1 MAANAVHRHVG
12 ANSSSGG
19 WRPIVVLVLALS
31 VPLVQADACGDIA
44 AAAQGGMSKESSKV
58 TGDQDRIAQAQS
70 NAATCIQRIKDML
83 ANMTA
88 PQFPDIASISASQI
102 INYLSNR
109 ACQVVMSKVDQEV
122 ARPIGNEINDWNN
135 QVYDSIGGINNQVR
149 PITGGNVLG
158 TQSGS
163 SAMGRGAAAI
173 NQVAPTQPAVSSG
186 SVWNR
191 LSCAVGANCN

>member
-1 MAANAVHRHVG
+1 MAANAHHRHVG
-12 ANSSSGG
+12 ASTSCG
-19 WRPIVVLVLALS
+19 WRPIVALVLALS

-44 AAAQGGMSKESSKV
+44 AASQGGMNQESGKV
-58 TGDQDRIAQAQS
+58 TSDQDRIAQAQS

-83 ANMTA
+83 AAMTA

-102 INYLSNR
+102 INYLSNK
-109 ACQVVMSKVDQEV
+109 ACQVVISKIDQTV
-122 ARPIGNEINDWNN
+122 VRPIGNEINDWNN
-135 QVYDSIGGINNQVR
+135 QIYDGIGGVNNQVR
-149 PITGGNVLG
+149 PIIGGNVLG

-163 SAMGRGAAAI
+163 AALGRGAAAVS
-173 NQVAPTQPAVSSG
+173 QVAPVQPAVSSG

>member
-1 MAANAVHRHVG
+1 MVAKVG
-12 ANSSSGG
+12 CQHIGASKSCG
-19 WRPIVVLVLALS
+19 WRPIVALVLSLS
-31 VPLVQADACGDIA
+31 VPVVQADACGDIA
-44 AAAQGGMSKESSKV
+44 AAAQVGMSQESGKV
-58 TGDQDRIAQAQS
+58 TSDQDRIAQAQT

-83 ANMTA
+83 AAMTA

-109 ACQVVMSKVDQEV
+109 ACQVVMSKIDQDV
-122 ARPIGNEINDWNN
+122 VRPIGNEINDWNN
-135 QVYDSIGGINNQVR
+135 QVYDGIGGVNDKVR

-163 SAMGRGAAAI
+163 SALGRGAAAVS
-173 NQVAPTQPAVSSG
+173 QVSPVQPAVSSG

-191 LSCAVGANCN
+191 LSCAVGASCN